1 MSSGCWRSCL
11 YECKRCKA
19 EDTGDKED
27 PHENPKDREELR
39 LPELRRVQEMT
50 ESVIIALIT
59 SAVTLFGVIL
69 SNSKTSAVTNNE
81 IKHLAEEV
89 QMHNNFARR
98 MPVVEEQ
105 IKELSQRIEKL
116 EREVNK

>member
-1 MSSGCWRSCL
+1 
-11 YECKRCKA
+11 
-19 EDTGDKED
+19 
-27 PHENPKDREELR
+27 
-39 LPELRRVQEMT
+39 MT

-105 IKELSQRIEKL
+105 IKELTKRVEML
-116 EREVNK
+116 ERK